1 MAERM
6 QAPLAAGERET
17 LEGFLDLQRAVVVR
31 KATGLS
37 EDLVRQRLVPS
48 LTTVAGIIQHLGSA
62 ERYWFRARMVGD
74 GWSYPGWPA
83 EGTEAAEGEDPDAEW
98 DVPSTLTM
106 DDVVA
111 DYLRA
116 CDESRAIAAGL
127 PLETLAVV
135 PGERGHYVSLRW
147 VYGHMTAETARHN
160 GHLDILREL
169 LDGSSGWWQDG

>member
-1 MAERM
+1 MADLM

-17 LEGFLDLQRAVVVR
+17 LEGFLDLQRAVAVH

-48 LTTVAGIIQHLGSA
+48 LTTVAGIIQHLGTA

-74 GWSYPGWPA
+74 GWSYPGWPV
-83 EGTEAAEGEDPDAEW
+83 EGARGGVGPADPADGEDPDAEW
-98 DVPSTLTM
+98 AVPSTLTM

-116 CDESRAIAAGL
+116 CDEARAIAAEL
-127 PLETLAVV
+127 PLEALAVV

-147 VYGHMTAETARHN
+147 VYGHMIAESARHN

-169 LDGSSGWWQDG
+169 LDG